1 MKTITALSVALL
13 LAAGC
18 RRSDVR
24 TVTVSIPGLSPSNK
38 VAVVQALARYEG
50 IRKGSYVFDMEAKTL
65 TLEYDSLRLAQSNI
79 RYAIDEK
86 GVKVAFPEKKD
97 DRAGY

>member
-50 IRKGSYVFDMEAKTL
+50 IRKDSYVFDMEAKTL

-79 RYAIDEK
+79 RYAIDED
-86 GVKVAFPEKKD
+86 GVAVEFPKKTD
-97 DRAGY
+97 DHAGY